1 MTQRLK
7 FLIVDDQKVIRESLA
22 EKIRFIF
29 EDAQIIDTGSGK
41 ESISMTKIFRPDI
54 VFMDISMPEMDG
66 IETTRLILS
75 GTPSQKIIGFSM
87 NDNDEML
94 NKMMNAG
101 AKGYLLKTDDL
112 EDYQVAIDSVLSGQ
126 IFISKNVIK

>member
-1 MTQRLK
+1 MQKLK
-7 FLIVDDQKVIRESLA
+7 FLIVDDQKIIRESLA
-22 EKIRFIF
+22 EKIRFILA
-29 EDAQIIDTGSGK
+29 DAQILDTGSGK
-41 ESISMTKIFRPDI
+41 ESISIAKVFRPDI

-66 IETTRLILS
+66 IEATRLILS
-75 GTPSQKIIGFSM
+75 ELPSQKIIAFSM

-112 EDYQVAIDSVLSGQ
+112 EDYQVAIDTVLSGQ